1 MHTWNVIF
9 GFSSLEPSL
18 KQEMRLMNMLV
29 FPGTDMLQKLL
40 IQESIVEENPSTGSG
55 FCLEGAKRTD
65 CRSTEFSSPKIDT
78 ETSSGHE
85 PRSCDDTEQHH
96 FKAKTN
102 EVAVTNPNPESVS
115 VSLNDTST
123 ANSPLD
129 AFCEAKMPCSPMQT
143 VTLDSDSDD
152 KPGIRHGLE
161 DRSQSTS
168 QCMAADTSLNTA
180 LFPVEENPSTGSGF
194 CLEGAKRTDCRSTE
208 FSSPKIDTETS
219 SGHEPRSCD
228 DTEQHHFKAKTNEV
242 AVTNPNPESVSVSLN
257 DTSTA
262 NSPLDAFCEAKMPC
276 SPMQTVTLDSDS
288 DDKPGIRHGLED
300 RSQSTSQCMAADT
313 SLNNFLE
320 PKVKVSNEGII
331 CSNAHAGH
339 KLADSVYVRKSFSPT
354 TGNGTFE
361 LENVPSIMD
370 SPEDDAHANSLKPT
384 RPFETTSDCKNAIAY
399 VKEAI
404 SDGICGS
411 ENSPQSC
418 GAKARGGLQE
428 ERAESGSV

>member
-40 IQESIVEENPSTGSG
+40 IQESI
-55 FCLEGAKRTD
+55 
-65 CRSTEFSSPKIDT
+65 
-78 ETSSGHE
+78 
-85 PRSCDDTEQHH
+85 
-96 FKAKTN
+96 
-102 EVAVTNPNPESVS
+102 
-115 VSLNDTST
+115 
-123 ANSPLD
+123 
-129 AFCEAKMPCSPMQT
+129 
-143 VTLDSDSDD
+143 
-152 KPGIRHGLE
+152 
-161 DRSQSTS
+161 
-168 QCMAADTSLNTA
+168 
-180 LFPVEENPSTGSGF
+180 VEENPSTGSGF